1 MSSPDQDKEKNI
13 SRPARDKEKRHGSL
27 ARDKEKTADGA
38 YVCGTELPGNSS
50 SAI

>member
-13 SRPARDKEKRHGSL
+13 SRP